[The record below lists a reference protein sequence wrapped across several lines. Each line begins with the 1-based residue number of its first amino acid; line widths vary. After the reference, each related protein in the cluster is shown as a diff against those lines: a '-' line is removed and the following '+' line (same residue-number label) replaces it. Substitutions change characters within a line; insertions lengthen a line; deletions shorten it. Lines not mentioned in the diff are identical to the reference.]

1 MESLFA
7 NAQQSY
13 VMLKRNL
20 DEELNQDMGRFTGK
34 VGMLQIVFLALEK
47 EGTAARRG
55 SSPATLY
62 SLISLWINGPVH
74 FSYSSLKEDASYK
87 LGFVLM
93 EMLLVNKD
101 SSGELS
107 FSPFLE
113 NGMHY
118 CSSLTA
124 GGTRFQCK

>member
-20 DEELNQDMGRFTGK
+20 DEELNQDTGRFKGK

-47 EGTAARRG
+47 EKGTAARRG

-93 EMLLVNKD
+93 EICYL
-101 SSGELS
+101 
-107 FSPFLE
+107 
-113 NGMHY
+113 
-118 CSSLTA
+118 
-124 GGTRFQCK
+124 